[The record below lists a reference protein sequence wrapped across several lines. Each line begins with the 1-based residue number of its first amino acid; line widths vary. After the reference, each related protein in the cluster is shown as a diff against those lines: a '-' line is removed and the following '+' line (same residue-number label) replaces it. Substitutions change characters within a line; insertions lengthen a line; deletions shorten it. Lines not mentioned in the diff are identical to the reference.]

1 MLTIVL
7 KDLRTFT
14 NTRKYLIIQ
23 FVILTILILIL
34 FVATLEFYAQGTDT
48 NRSVKL
54 IDVGKK
60 TYTIFIIAIFFAQFV
75 VPRHAVDAVRLE
87 LTGTHLKDSL
97 QRNDSNWTLL
107 RLTPL
112 GNWRIIGGKLISVV
126 LWSFCMI
133 WFTIP
138 LFALSGF
145 LGGIPI
151 LQYLQCGIVIFVSCL
166 LYALIGIGLALWQSP
181 LNAKGISYG
190 IVLTITFGPLLPL
203 SPFTEI
209 PVLEIISPLVA
220 LFSVLLSNGG
230 PLWLWNVGFYSVL
243 CLIIFL
249 VLVWRIYRIEV

>member
-1 MLTIVL
+1 MFAIVL
-7 KDLRTFT
+7 KDLRIFT

-34 FVATLEFYAQGTDT
+34 FIGTLEFYAQGTDT
-48 NRSVKL
+48 NQSVKL

-60 TYTIFIIAIFFAQFV
+60 TYTIFIITIFFAQFV

-87 LTGTHLKDSL
+87 LTGTNLKDSL

-112 GNWRIIGGKLISVV
+112 DSWRIIGGKLISVI
-126 LWSFCMI
+126 LWSFGVI

-145 LGGIPI
+145 LGGVQIV
-151 LQYLQCGIVIFVSCL
+151 QYLQCGIVIFVSCL
-166 LYALIGIGLALWQSP
+166 LYSLIGIGSALWLSP
-181 LNAKGISYG
+181 LNAKGLSYG
-190 IVLTITFGPLLPL
+190 FVLTITFGPLLPL

-209 PVLEIISPLVA
+209 PMLEILSPLVT
-220 LFSVLLSNGG
+220 LFSVLLSNEG
-230 PLWLWNVGFYSVL
+230 PLWMWNVGLYSML
-243 CLIIFL
+243 CLVLFP
-249 VLVWRIYRIEV
+249 VLVWRISKM

>member
-1 MLTIVL
+1 MLAIVL

-34 FVATLEFYAQGTDT
+34 FVGTMEFYAQGTDT
-48 NRSVKL
+48 DKSVKL

-60 TYTIFIIAIFFAQFV
+60 TYTIFIITIFFTQFV

-87 LTGTHLKDSL
+87 LTGTNLKDSL
-97 QRNDSNWTLL
+97 LRNDCNWTLL

-112 GNWRIIGGKLISVV
+112 DSWRIIGGKLTSVV
-126 LWSFCMI
+126 LWSFCVI
-133 WFTIP
+133 WFTMP

-145 LGGIPI
+145 LGGMPI

-166 LYALIGIGLALWQSP
+166 LYSLIGIGSALYLSP

-190 IVLTITFGPLLPL
+190 IVLTITFGPLLPI
-203 SPFTEI
+203 SPFTEV
-209 PVLEIISPLVA
+209 PLLETLSPLVA
-220 LFSVLLSNGG
+220 LFSVFLSNES
-230 PLWLWNVGFYSVL
+230 PLWLWNVGLSSVL

-249 VLVWRIYRIEV
+249 VLLWGISRVEV